1 MLSPLSLSPPPPTH
15 SQLIGSQFSVVP
27 PPSLYNSLVSTDP
40 LRFPI
45 KPPSNSPSPP
55 PIIEKTGVQG

>member
-1 MLSPLSLSPPPPTH
+1 MLPPTH
-15 SQLIGSQFSVVP
+15 LQLIGSQFSVVP
-27 PPSLYNSLVSTDP
+27 PFLYNSLVSTDP

-45 KPPSNSPSPP
+45 KLPNNSPSPPP